1 MDLDQIQYDDMDY
14 DEACDE
20 IKLDN
25 MDYEDMFRK
34 FWTMASC
41 VMTLIMVYYYKYV
54 YKEPCM
60 TSSLT
65 GEIWIKELI
74 NGHPIRCVNALR
86 MEPDLF
92 VRLSKELYS
101 KYGLRPSNRMS
112 IFEKVGIFLYT
123 LALGVSN
130 RVVGERFQ
138 RSGDTISR
146 VFHEVLNAIS
156 GPKGL
161 AYYIIRPRDP
171 KFQHIPPQI
180 ANDDRYMPYFKVIK
194 DY

>member
-1 MDLDQIQYDDMDY
+1 MDLDQIKYDEMDY
-14 DEACDE
+14 DEACAE
-20 IKLDN
+20 MKLEN

-34 FWTMASC
+34 FWTITSC
-41 VMTLIMVYYYKYV
+41 VMALIIVYYYKYV

-60 TSSLT
+60 TSSFT

-92 VRLSKELYS
+92 IRMSHKLHT
-101 KYGLRPSNRMS
+101 KYGLQPSNRMS

-156 GPKGL
+156 SPSGL
-161 AYYIIRPRDP
+161 AYDIIRPRDP
-171 KFQHIPPQI
+171 KYQHIPPQI
-180 ANDDRYMPYFKVIK
+180 ANDERYMHYFKITK
-194 DY
+194 YY